1 MVCDGVNHNSSL
13 QVPVNYGVWE
23 AITQAPMSALRISRP
38 SVGVVHDAADRR
50 KHLEIE
56 FIAKPCLG
64 FVVIV
69 NRVLKIL
76 LGCGM
81 K

>member
-1 MVCDGVNHNSSL
+1 MGSDYTGTDECATNI
-13 QVPVNYGVWE
+13 
-23 AITQAPMSALRISRP
+23 AAK
-38 SVGVVHDAADRR
+38 VGVVHDAADRLED
-50 KHLEIE
+50 LEIE